1 MSPSPNE
8 PEGQVFE
15 LFVNEG
21 SRYLLIATTSE
32 ARRQWIQAVDT
43 VMKNARGGD
52 ASSSD
57 LTSMKVAEDSPNK
70 DESAWQSEFANTD
83 KKAVDI
89 DAQFRQFFMKTQMS
103 SSLFSKLEAP
113 QYESILKET
122 NIKFPLLMKSISN
135 CDDAIASTLWRSGSI
150 QNIIRQVVLNNTS
163 QRNPKIMASHP
174 DFEPS
179 KITSSRT
186 ESTCTIQSDGGLTEK
201 SATTT
206 PVSRRR
212 GSGTSSATRILRWL
226 ISRTPSTV
234 IIFEN
239 EIARPFVI
247 QLLFSQ
253 LWYLQKRNRRL
264 L

>member
-150 QNIIRQVVLNNTS
+150 QNIIRQVVVNNTS

-212 GSGTSSATRILRWL
+212 DSGTSSATRILRWL

>member
-150 QNIIRQVVLNNTS
+150 QNIIRQVVVNNTS

-186 ESTCTIQSDGGLTEK
+186 ESTC
-201 SATTT
+201 T

-253 LWYLQKRNRRL
+253 LWYLQNRNRRL